1 MSLQTEMEN
10 IAITVE
16 AVPELHKKHDV
27 SCVAFQTLVLSLA
40 VTEAALWSSVW
51 AGWLWLTVPLALV
64 TAHLMH
70 GLLIGFH
77 EASHGL
83 LRKSRRLN
91 EFDGVII
98 GIFSLLPFNLYR
110 VVHQM
115 HHMHLATEKDTEL
128 WPFVLTR
135 APRWTRRLAAFLE
148 LTFGLFYSPLI
159 FLRVFVGPNSLVR
172 SRKVRR
178 RIWMELSLAVVVWSG
193 TLAAVAFW
201 GVWKYFIW
209 LYLVPAMIAAN
220 LQSWRKYVE
229 HLGLTGNTV
238 NSSTRSI
245 VPKSWLGRVFAY
257 TLLHEPYH
265 GVHHQNAGLPHTV
278 LPQFTS
284 VLAPRN
290 PDELVPFMSYRQAL
304 PDLIRSLGN
313 PRVGA
318 QWHGASQNGPPAFS
332 TPANSSERGAHE
344 SSLS

>member
-1 MSLQTEMEN
+1 MVSVATN
-10 IAITVE
+10 VE
-16 AVPELHKKHDV
+16 SSPVLDEEHSV
-27 SCVAFQTLVLSLA
+27 SSVTFQTLVISLA
-40 VTEAALWSSVW
+40 LTETAIGLTVW
-51 AGWLWLTVPLALV
+51 AKWIWLTIPLVLV
-64 TAHLMH
+64 AAHLMH

-98 GIFSLLPFNLYR
+98 GIFSFLPFSLYR

-128 WPFVLTR
+128 WPFVLTT

-148 LTFGLFYSPLI
+148 LTVGLFYSPLI
-159 FLRVFVGPNSLVR
+159 FLRVFIHPQTLVR

-178 RIWMELSLAVVVWSG
+178 RIWLELALSFVVWSAV
-193 TLAAVAFW
+193 LAAVAFF
-201 GVWKYFIW
+201 GLWKYWLW

-220 LQSWRKYVE
+220 LQTWRKYVE

-245 VPKSWLGRVFAY
+245 VPRSWLGHLFAY

-265 GVHHQNAGLPHTV
+265 GVHHTNAGLPHQW
-278 LPQFTS
+278 LPKFTEILTPKEPGE
-284 VLAPRN
+284 LAP
-290 PDELVPFMSYRQAL
+290 FISYRQAL
-304 PDLIRSLGN
+304 PDLVRSLGD

-318 QWHGASQNGPPAFS
+318 QWRDAARNGQPVS
-332 TPANSSERGAHE
+332 
-344 SSLS
+344 